1 MVQFQENNI
10 STERNIENVL
20 LNEEKILKMKKVDMF
35 EDVVMP
41 VKAKITTKERPNY
54 VYNASNQALKP
65 VQPKPAI
72 KS

>member
-1 MVQFQENNI
+1 
-10 STERNIENVL
+10 
-20 LNEEKILKMKKVDMF
+20 MKKVDMF